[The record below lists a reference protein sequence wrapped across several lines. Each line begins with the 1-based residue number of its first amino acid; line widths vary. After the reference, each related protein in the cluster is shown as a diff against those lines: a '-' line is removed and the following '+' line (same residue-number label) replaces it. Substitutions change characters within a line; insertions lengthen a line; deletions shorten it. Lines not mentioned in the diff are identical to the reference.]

1 MKFESLELTE
11 ELRISKVFTIHYFE
25 YTSDYY
31 FPGESHDF
39 WEFLCVDKGEVNVL
53 ADSQPYSLKKDQI
66 IFHKPNEFHNV
77 TANGKHAPN
86 LVVISFECKSPCM
99 KYLEGLVTTIGEY
112 EHTLLAN
119 ILSEA
124 QKCIATPLDDPNT
137 TRMVRV
143 EAPPF
148 GAEQIIKLN
157 LEMLLIHMIR
167 LIIDGGQS
175 TPSMKSIKQHSDSRT
190 YNNIVAY
197 LEEHVR
203 ERLTI
208 DEICKDN
215 LIGRFQLQKLFREQN
230 QGGVIDYFS
239 HLKIEH
245 AKQLIRENY
254 LNFTQIS
261 DYLGY
266 TSVHYFSRQFKKLTG
281 MTPSEYSSSIK
292 LKSERKKPL

>member
-1 MKFESLELTE
+1 MTFEGLTMNVD
-11 ELRISKVFTIHYFE
+11 LCISTIVTIHYFE

-31 FPGESHDF
+31 FPGESHNF

-53 ADSQPYSLKKDQI
+53 ADDRPYNLKKDQI

-77 TANGKHAPN
+77 IANGKNAPN
-86 LVVISFECKSPCM
+86 LVVISFECSSPCM
-99 KYLEGLVTTIGEY
+99 KHLEGLVTTIGEY

-124 QKCIATPLDDPNT
+124 KQCIASPLDDPNT
-137 TRMVRV
+137 SKMIRTPN
-143 EAPPF
+143 APF
-148 GAEQIIKLN
+148 GSEQIIKLN

-167 LIIDGGQS
+167 LQLNGYHS
-175 TPSMKSIKQHSDSRT
+175 TPAVKSIKQRNDSLT
-190 YNNIVAY
+190 YETILSY
-197 LEEHVR
+197 LESHVR
-203 ERLTI
+203 EHLTI

-230 QGGVIDYFS
+230 QSGVIDYFS
-239 HLKIEH
+239 RLKIEC
-245 AKQLIRENY
+245 AKQLIRENH

-292 LKSERKKPL
+292 LKSERKNPV